1 MFGLQGFCGCVMKGY
16 YWTNHVTDIDVWSEW
31 PMSRPW
37 EMTNF
42 GRRLFAHL
50 SLSCKYS
57 IYCWRDKD
65 LLHNERPLQRQCDG
79 GGLWLFDE
87 NSLYKNCNNIY
98 SMTNADQKPK
108 QDNEGREQ
116 QHFSKPNFLWKAY
129 NVFISFW
136 KRKKKTHPK
145 YLRKKWDNIVEVYF
159 LYYLTKLHFNF

>member
-1 MFGLQGFCGCVMKGY
+1 
-16 YWTNHVTDIDVWSEW
+16 
-31 PMSRPW
+31 MSRPW
-37 EMTNF
+37 VMTNF

-65 LLHNERPLQRQCDG
+65 LLHNERPLQRQCNG

-136 KRKKKTHPK
+136 KRKKNPSKIF
-145 YLRKKWDNIVEVYF
+145 KKKVRQYSRSLFFILLNQITFQF
-159 LYYLTKLHFNF
+159 LVSLS